1 LRLLESRYPET
12 LLPEE
17 EEGEDEEEEK
27 KGGCIDDDDD
37 DDEHRSLPSLDRE
50 ADVALVSALRRD
62 DAARRLASLA
72 MRPYDPTRT
81 CAIVA
86 AVAGT
91 ASDADANDGGGSRG
105 GDDDPAPA
113 ATTPTRVF
121 ARGGGKNKT
130 TTTTLTRE
138 YPKDALLRRL
148 GRLWG
153 HLLVLPS
160 LEEARSYR
168 RRRPRPPDDGDD
180 VAVTAAAVGNE
191 TIRVVRDDK
200 QEDNPPYYRISLI
213 VPAYHEKSAHL
224 RAKLSRAL
232 EMARCPGGVEVVI
245 VDAGG
250 CDDLEVLLPPPAGAG
265 CGGDDDDDDD
275 DGDCRSWGR
284 VSVFVHATGG
294 GRGPCLNY
302 GASVASGR
310 ILTFCHSDTTLPR
323 HWDDG
328 IASALDHDG
337 SASDDDLI
345 ASNIARANSCAFSFG
360 IDTSPEGL
368 SMPFDEDGRRPSSSP
383 ADRPPYSPPGIR
395 AVEATA
401 NLRTHLYSLPYGDQV
416 LSLHACVFDFL
427 GGFPDQCLME
437 DYELVSL
444 LRRRA
449 ALFAVPRAPGGNAAR
464 ERLAIIPGDPALCS
478 PRRWQKLG
486 VLYVTY
492 MNSRFVNLYAG
503 TRRMGPDEL
512 FRLYYGKE
520 PPTRVAVDSPWE
532 VELANRLVATCTL
545 KA

>member
-1 LRLLESRYPET
+1 
-12 LLPEE
+12 
-17 EEGEDEEEEK
+17 
-27 KGGCIDDDDD
+27 
-37 DDEHRSLPSLDRE
+37 
-50 ADVALVSALRRD
+50 
-62 DAARRLASLA
+62 
-72 MRPYDPTRT
+72 MRPY
-81 CAIVA
+81 
-86 AVAGT
+86 VAGT
-91 ASDADANDGGGSRG
+91 APDANDGVAGGG
-105 GDDDPAPA
+105 APGPA
-113 ATTPTRVF
+113 APKPTRVAV
-121 ARGGGKNKT
+121 ARGGGGKTKTTTTT

-138 YPKDALLRRL
+138 YPNDAFLRRL
-148 GRLWG
+148 SRLWG

-160 LEEARSYR
+160 LEEVRSYR

-180 VAVTAAAVGNE
+180 VGVPAAAEVGNDE
-191 TIRVVRDDK
+191 TIRVLRDDDDDD
-200 QEDNPPYYRISLI
+200 EDDDPPYYRISLI
-213 VPAYHEKSAHL
+213 VPAYHERGAHL

-250 CDDLEVLLPPPAGAG
+250 CDDLEVLLAPPAGG
-265 CGGDDDDDDD
+265 VGGGGGDDDD
-275 DGDCRSWGR
+275 GDRRSWGR
-284 VSVFVHATGG
+284 LSVFVHATGG

-328 IASALDHDG
+328 IASVLDHDG
-337 SASDDDLI
+337 IASDDDLI
-345 ASNIARANSCAFSFG
+345 ASNATRANSCAFSFG

-368 SMPFDEDGRRPSSSP
+368 SMPFVEDGRPSYAP
-383 ADRPPYSPPGIR
+383 ADHRPPYCPPGIR

-449 ALFAVPRAPGGNAAR
+449 ALFAVPRTPGGNPAR
-464 ERLAIIPGDPALCS
+464 EGLAIIPGDPALCS
-478 PRRWQKLG
+478 PRRWQKFG

-512 FRLYYGKE
+512 FRLYYGKD

-532 VELANRLVATCTL
+532 VELANRLEATSAL